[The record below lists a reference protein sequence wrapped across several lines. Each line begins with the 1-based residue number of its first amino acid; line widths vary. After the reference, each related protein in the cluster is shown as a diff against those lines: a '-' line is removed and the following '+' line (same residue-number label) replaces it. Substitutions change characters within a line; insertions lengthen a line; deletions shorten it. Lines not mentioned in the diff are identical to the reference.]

1 MTLSM
6 PKHWA
11 ETDPQYP
18 LDEATELRARA
29 VCADYGNDPANLLEI
44 LHHLQDE
51 LGHINPALQ
60 AVLAEILNI
69 GKAEVHGVIS
79 FYHDFRS
86 QAAGKVVVKLC
97 RAESCQAVGAT
108 ALIERIL
115 QQHGLQDFGTT
126 ATGITIEPVY
136 CLGNCALGPSAMV
149 GEKLL
154 GRITETSLAA
164 SVASALEGEMQ

>member
-6 PKHWA
+6 PAHWA
-11 ETDPQYP
+11 ETEPSYP
-18 LDEATELRARA
+18 LDEATEARARQ

-44 LHHLQDE
+44 LHDLQDE

-60 AVLAEILNI
+60 GVLADALNI

-86 QAAGKVVVKLC
+86 QPAGKVLVKLC

-108 ALIERIL
+108 PLIERIL
-115 QQHGLQDFGTT
+115 QQHGLDDFGTT
-126 ATGITIEPVY
+126 ASGITIEPVY

-149 GEKLL
+149 DGKLL
-154 GRITETSLAA
+154 GRISETSLAA
-164 SVASALEGEMQ
+164 SVASALEGETQ